1 MTPEQQELVKKI
13 TKMVLKEQ
21 LVWISCELDI
31 DQEVLVEL
39 ESVLENE

>member
-31 DQEVLVEL
+31 GQEVLVEL